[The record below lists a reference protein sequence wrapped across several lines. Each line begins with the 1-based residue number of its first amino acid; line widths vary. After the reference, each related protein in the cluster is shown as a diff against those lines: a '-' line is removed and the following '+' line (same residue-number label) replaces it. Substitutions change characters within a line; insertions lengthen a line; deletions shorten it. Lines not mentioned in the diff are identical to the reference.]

1 MMRQLNLLTR
11 RESLI
16 AGAFGF
22 TASRLQLGT
31 AADEPSKLVTAESLK
46 PILQKARR
54 FLVDLMDQDL
64 GLLPEY
70 RGAKVYWIFHDNYLA
85 AKVLNESHPE
95 TARQIRASMK
105 REGVE
110 HSGKIELLFGELKNP
125 LPFRQF
131 QLKDVRR
138 VGDKV
143 IRTEVV
149 LSDIVVGWE
158 SYADFLLMASLAEKD
173 QKSAWQTWEQALK
186 MWDGKG
192 FVDEATKQLKR
203 YSTYKLALAL
213 LAAYWVPK
221 AEAPDGLLERLLS
234 LQDPSGGWITDYD
247 ASGKK
252 IGLANVETTCL
263 SILALEAVRGT
274 LEPLR

>member
-1 MMRQLNLLTR
+1 MM
-11 RESLI
+11 
-16 AGAFGF
+16 GAMGF
-22 TASRLQLGT
+22 AAANQLGM
-31 AADEPSKLVTAESLK
+31 ADDEPAKLVTAASLRLV
-46 PILQKARR
+46 LQKARG
-54 FLVDLMDQDL
+54 FLVDLMDDEL

-85 AKVLNESHPE
+85 AKVLSKSHPM
-95 TARQIRASMK
+95 TAQQIRAATK

-110 HSGKIELLFGELKNP
+110 YSGKIELLFGELKQP

-138 VGDKV
+138 VDDKV

-149 LSDIVVGWE
+149 LSDPVVGWQ
-158 SYADFLLMASLAEKD
+158 SYADFLLIASLAEND
-173 QKSAWQTWEQALK
+173 PKSAWQAWELASK

-213 LAAYWVPK
+213 LAAHWVPK
-221 AEAPDGLLERLLS
+221 AEVPEGLVERLLS

-252 IGLANVETTCL
+252 IGLANVETTSL
-263 SILALEAVRGT
+263 SILALDAVKGN

>member
-1 MMRQLNLLTR
+1 MRQLNLLTR

>member
-1 MMRQLNLLTR
+1 MMGAMGLTAV
-11 RESLI
+11 S
-16 AGAFGF
+16 
-22 TASRLQLGT
+22 QLGM
-31 AADEPSKLVTAESLK
+31 ADDEPSKLVTAESLK
-46 PILQKARR
+46 PVLQKARG
-54 FLVDLMDQDL
+54 FLVELMDDDL

-85 AKVLNESHPE
+85 AKVLSKSHPK
-95 TARQIRASMK
+95 TAQQIQEAMK

-131 QLKDVRR
+131 QLKVVRR
-138 VGDKV
+138 VGEKV
-143 IRTEVV
+143 IETEVV
-149 LSDIVVGWE
+149 LSDVVVGWQN
-158 SYADFLLMASLAEKD
+158 YADLLLMASLAEKD
-173 QKSAWQTWEQALK
+173 PKSAWQAWEQALK

-192 FVDEATKQLKR
+192 FVDEATKQLQR

-213 LAAYWVPK
+213 LASYWVPK
-221 AEAPDGLLERLLS
+221 AEVPDGLVERLLS

-263 SILALEAVRGT
+263 SILAIEAMKGT

>member
-1 MMRQLNLLTR
+1 MRQLNMLTR
-11 RESLI
+11 RQAMKLGALGFAA
-16 AGAFGF
+16 AG
-22 TASRLQLGT
+22 QLGM

-46 PILQKARR
+46 LVLQKARR

>member
-1 MMRQLNLLTR
+1 MNPPFNSLTR
-11 RESLI
+11 REALMM
-16 AGAFGF
+16 GAMGF
-22 TASRLQLGT
+22 AAANQLGM
-31 AADEPSKLVTAESLK
+31 ADDEPAKLVTAASLRLV
-46 PILQKARR
+46 LQKARG
-54 FLVDLMDQDL
+54 FLVDLMDDEL

-85 AKVLNESHPE
+85 AKVLSKSHPM
-95 TARQIRASMK
+95 TAQQIRAATK

-110 HSGKIELLFGELKNP
+110 YSGKIELLFGELKQP

-138 VGDKV
+138 VDDKV

-149 LSDIVVGWE
+149 LSDPVVGWQ
-158 SYADFLLMASLAEKD
+158 SYADFLLIASLAEND
-173 QKSAWQTWEQALK
+173 PKSAWQAWELASK

-213 LAAYWVPK
+213 LAAHWVPK
-221 AEAPDGLLERLLS
+221 AEVPEGLVERLLS

-252 IGLANVETTCL
+252 IGLANVETTSL
-263 SILALEAVRGT
+263 SILALDAVKGN

>member
-1 MMRQLNLLTR
+1 MKSHVNSITR
-11 RESLI
+11 RDALLRGMLGL
-16 AGAFGF
+16 AA
-22 TASRLQLGT
+22 ASQLGS
-31 AADEPSKLVTAESLK
+31 AADEPPGVITAESLK
-46 PILQKARR
+46 QILQKARG
-54 FLVDLMDQDL
+54 FLVDLMDNDL
-64 GLLPEY
+64 ELLLEY
-70 RGAKVYWIFHDNYLA
+70 HGAKVYWIFHDNYLA
-85 AKVLNESHPE
+85 AKVLNESHPQ
-95 TARQIRASMK
+95 TAKQIRAAMK

-110 HSGKIELLFGELKNP
+110 YSGKIELLFGELKQP

-138 VGDKV
+138 IGDKV

-149 LSDIVVGWE
+149 LSDVVVGWQ
-158 SYADFLLMASLAEKD
+158 SYADFLLMACLAEKD
-173 QKSAWQTWEQALK
+173 PKSAWQAWDLALK

-192 FVDEATKQLKR
+192 FVDEATKQLKS

-221 AEAPDGLLERLLS
+221 AEVPDGLVHRLSS

-263 SILALEAVRGT
+263 SILGLEGVKGT